1 MSRSG
6 NYAKVGD
13 AAFNKMEKVSAELLT
28 LTYGAV
34 VSQLL
39 RDHAD
44 DPQQTNDQLEKMGYR
59 IGLRIIDE
67 FLAKANLP
75 PCQDF
80 RDATEMLAKVAVKM
94 FLGVSAEPSA
104 WNTSQTA
111 CSLVFSDNPLHD
123 FAELPP
129 HLVGTLWYSNLLAG
143 IVRGAFEQ
151 VMMRV
156 RCNFTKDV
164 LHGDAQTVLRIEL
177 VEYMKDQGPGD

>member
-1 MSRSG
+1 
-6 NYAKVGD
+6 
-13 AAFNKMEKVSAELLT
+13 
-28 LTYGAV
+28 
-34 VSQLL
+34 
-39 RDHAD
+39 
-44 DPQQTNDQLEKMGYR
+44 MGYR

-104 WNTSQTA
+104 WNSSQTA
-111 CSLVFSDNPLHD
+111 CSLVFTDNPLHD

-143 IVRGAFEQ
+143 
-151 VMMRV
+151 RV
-156 RCNFTKDV
+156 RATFTKDV
-164 LHGDAQTVLRIEL
+164 LHGDQQTVVRIEL
-177 VEYMKDQGPGD
+177 VEYIKDKVED